1 MKSHQIPLISHYIT
15 IIYHEITSNP
25 FKSHSNPTENP
36 PQIGA
41 SSPVFAPV
49 PAPSF
54 RPRSRAQ
61 EHPGHVRGAAERLA
75 AAGRGDQALQG
86 REEGNQVE
94 VEAANDLGS

>member
-1 MKSHQIPLISHYIT
+1 MKSHQIP
-15 IIYHEITSNP
+15 
-25 FKSHSNPTENP
+25 FKSQSNPTENP
-36 PQIGA
+36 PKKSA
-41 SSPVFAPV
+41 LRLRFLPPV